1 MLHLKLK
8 ITVGLQYTCMLFTVN
23 QLLFATILF
32 HNLLEMNCLQVTDF
46 CDQDA
51 ARLSQDIY
59 WYQRCMYLK
68 TGLQREIIATTR
80 LSRTSQIFLACE
92 KLVYYFITIFFP
104 YYMYINRVNV
114 FQCIVVVNFICNLF
128 YIISGFHCGHGFLC
142 EVFLPLHINAWTRM
156 GTGLL

>member
-1 MLHLKLK
+1 
-8 ITVGLQYTCMLFTVN
+8 
-23 QLLFATILF
+23 
-32 HNLLEMNCLQVTDF
+32 
-46 CDQDA
+46 
-51 ARLSQDIY
+51 
-59 WYQRCMYLK
+59 MYLK

-156 GTGLL
+156 GTGLLWNNEVIFIRHFHNCFTYSISTILKISNKKQWNFTICIWI